1 MKKYHRKTPEVETTS
16 AFRKKNTGF
25 AQTLRAENA
34 LEALSKSQPCTAHLA
49 LETSHTAIMGSVQSG

>member
-16 AFRKKNTGF
+16 AFQKKNGF